1 MHALKIED
9 LSKMEELDCEAMAA
23 LRGGTIGTAVW
34 RGVGKFFYGDV
45 VGDSLPIV
53 EIKRGL

>member
-1 MHALKIED
+1 MHTLKIED
-9 LSKMEELDCEAMAA
+9 LSLMEKLDCEAMVV
-23 LRGGTIGTAVW
+23 LRGGTLGTAVW

-45 VGDSLPIV
+45 WGESLPIV

>member
-1 MHALKIED
+1 MDALKIED
-9 LSKMEELDCEAMAA
+9 LSMMEELGCEAMAA
-23 LRGGTIGTAVW
+23 LRGGSLGTAVW

-45 VGDSLPIV
+45 MGDSLPIV

>member
-9 LSKMEELDCEAMAA
+9 LSMKEELAYEAMAA
-23 LRGGTIGTAVW
+23 LRGGSLGTAVW

-45 VGDSLPIV
+45 MGDSLPIV